1 MTLLSWLCPSES
13 ASSHCARRQV
23 DATCFCL
30 QASST
35 QVVSSFCLCPR
46 PCSSCSSWQQRHLYL
61 WHLWTQCLSATRR
74 QCDQLH
80 KLPKHGD
87 TLQSVVISNGIGSVV
102 SVAFGGSVA
111 SKIQAERCSRS
122 LPKSSSFRVRRHP
135 GRCPDPTPCQP
146 RSSRVSDQQASLVG
160 RVVDDLINQCRVRLH
175 RKMSRFDSD
184 PPAPLVQSLPTASQT
199 SEAPVTSET
208 PELSVS
214 ECVSRGD
221 TSIPKAALPS
231 CVKLLSCHHV
241 RTLALAVSE
250 LQRL

>member
-1 MTLLSWLCPSES
+1 MSTSVLLLLFLATTVSLSL
-13 ASSHCARRQV
+13 ASLDSVFVRHKEAV
-23 DATCFCL
+23 
-30 QASST
+30 
-35 QVVSSFCLCPR
+35 R
-46 PCSSCSSWQQRHLYL
+46 PIW
-61 WHLWTQCLSATRR
+61 
-74 QCDQLH
+74 H

-102 SVAFGGSVA
+102 SVAFVGSVA
-111 SKIQAERCSRS
+111 SKIQAGRCSRA

-184 PPAPLVQSLPTASQT
+184 LPAPLVQSLPTASQT

-221 TSIPKAALPS
+221 TSSCCPATMSEHWRWPFPS
-231 CVKLLSCHHV
+231 CNAFETNSPAKATQKIH
-241 RTLALAVSE
+241 R
-250 LQRL
+250 